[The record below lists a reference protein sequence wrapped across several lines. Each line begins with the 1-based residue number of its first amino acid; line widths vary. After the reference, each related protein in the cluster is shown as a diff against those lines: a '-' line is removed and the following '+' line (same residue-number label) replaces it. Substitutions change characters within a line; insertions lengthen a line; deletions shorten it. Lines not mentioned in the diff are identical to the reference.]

1 MKQWNGK
8 LKTLFLTQLYMLL
21 HLALYVYFANYAH
34 TLINGWGYEA
44 QGGKSKQGIV
54 GVAFLFDW
62 HPHNI
67 SFQWFIHRHLYNLN
81 WIHNDAHKKRTMNYL
96 NADYKRYLQLLDA
109 KEFTRLPLS
118 KQLMVLKE
126 LGELEKKIARE
137 SCDE

>member
-1 MKQWNGK
+1 
-8 LKTLFLTQLYMLL
+8 
-21 HLALYVYFANYAH
+21 
-34 TLINGWGYEA
+34 
-44 QGGKSKQGIV
+44 
-54 GVAFLFDW
+54 
-62 HPHNI
+62 
-67 SFQWFIHRHLYNLN
+67 
-81 WIHNDAHKKRTMNYL
+81 MNYL